1 VLVTRRK
8 KMWLAGIAAS
18 LALVIVAAFIAASI
32 LARRF
37 EPMVR
42 EQAIRYLQQRF
53 DSDVQIAALHI
64 TPPKVSA
71 LKILLKHGRG
81 AMVSVEADGVSMRFN
96 RGLPPLFAIRQLNFV
111 IDLGTVY
118 EKRKT
123 VQFVSIQGMNVTIPP
138 KGDRPDLNTSAAS
151 SKPSEP
157 LDVLVQ
163 DVQIRDALLVLLPK
177 DDSKKPLTFDIAQLN
192 LKSVGRNSAMKY
204 NAALTIPMP
213 PGTLL
218 TTGNFGPWA
227 SAEPGDTPLQGDY
240 TFDKADL
247 GVFKAI
253 AGTLRSTGTFEGTL
267 DSVQARGQATV
278 PNFRLKSVGNPIP
291 LSTRFEVLVDGTNGD
306 TMLKPVQARL
316 GHTSFTTTGAVIKHE
331 KQPKRAIN
339 LKVTM
344 PNGNMLDLLRLTA
357 KGSPFMEGVITMKAA
372 IDIPP
377 LSGSV
382 KEKLH
387 LDGDFKLHDGKF
399 LRSSIQDQIDQ
410 LSRRGQGQPKNQE
423 IDNVFANMAGSFILD
438 NQVMTFRSLSF
449 DVPGAR
455 VAIAGDYRLDDDVV
469 DFRGNLKL
477 DAKLSQTMTGWKRWV
492 LRPVDPFFAK
502 NGAGTFLRIKVD
514 GSSHEPKF
522 GLDRSH
528 KSEPAPPAASAPAT
542 ARQKSSPHQASAQS
556 HAPSRARSKSPQD
569 ETTSPGKES
578 YSPGDPPAAP
588 NGRPGQP

>member
-8 KMWLAGIAAS
+8 RIWLTGIAFS
-18 LALVIVAAFIAASI
+18 IALVIVAVFIAASI
-32 LARRF
+32 LAKRF

-71 LKILLKHGRG
+71 LNILLKHGRG

-96 RGLPPLFAIRQLNFV
+96 RSLPPLFAIRQLNFV

-123 VQFVSIQGMNVTIPP
+123 VQFVSIQGMNITIPP
-138 KGDRPDLNTSAAS
+138 AGERPDLNTSAPS
-151 SKPSEP
+151 GKPSEP

-163 DVQIRDALLVLLPK
+163 DVQIRDALLILLPK
-177 DDSKKPLTFDIAQLN
+177 DESKKPLNFDITRLS
-192 LKSVGRNSAMKY
+192 LKSAGRNSAMKY

-218 TTGNFGPWA
+218 TTGDFGPWA
-227 SAEPGDTPLQGDY
+227 GEEPGDTALRGDY

-253 AGTLRSTGTFEGTL
+253 AGTLGSTGTFEGTL
-267 DSVQARGQATV
+267 DAVQARGQATV
-278 PNFRLKSVGNPIP
+278 PNFRLKSVGNAVP
-291 LSTRFEVLVDGTNGD
+291 LSTRFEVLVDGTNGN
-306 TMLKPVQARL
+306 TILKPVQARL
-316 GHTSFTTTGAVIKHE
+316 GHTGFTTTGAVIKHE
-331 KQPKRAIN
+331 KQPTRAIN
-339 LKVTM
+339 LRVAM
-344 PNGNMLDLLRLTA
+344 PNGNMLDLLRLTT
-357 KGSPFMEGVITMKAA
+357 KGVPFLEGAIKMKAA

-377 LSGSV
+377 LSGAV

-387 LDGDFKLHDGKF
+387 LDGDFQLHDGKF
-399 LRSSIQDQIDQ
+399 LRSSIQDQSDQ

-423 IDNVFANMAGSFILD
+423 IDDVFANMAGSFILD

-455 VAIAGDYRLDDDVV
+455 VAVLGDYRLDDDVV
-469 DFRGNLKL
+469 DFHGNLKL
-477 DAKLSQTMTGWKRWV
+477 DAKLSQTMIGWKRWV

-502 NGAGTFLRIKVD
+502 HGAGTYLKIKIE

-528 KSEPAPPAASAPAT
+528 KNEPEPPAAAPAT
-542 ARQKSSPHQASAQS
+542 ARQKSSPPQVSAQS
-556 HAPSRARSKSPQD
+556 HAASRAHSKSLRD

-578 YSPGDPPAAP
+578 YSPGNQPAAA